1 MTPPSAAPARPRAA
15 SRGMLGPVIILAVL
29 GICSGSLAVYLTL
42 RVPRSPV
49 PEPVQQR
56 LDAIQ
61 SAIGPAAAPTEPPAV
76 QAVSPSQPGRPRSVD
91 PTKPSTL
98 QSP

>member
-1 MTPPSAAPARPRAA
+1 
-15 SRGMLGPVIILAVL
+15 MLGPVIILAVL

-61 SAIGPAAAPTEPPAV
+61 KAIGPTAPPPDVPAV

-91 PTKPSTL
+91 PTSPST
-98 QSP
+98 PPAP